1 MYKNRRILAI
11 VPARGGSK
19 GIKLKNLISV
29 GGVSLISRV
38 GLVIQQLPFLDRAI
52 ISTDHSGIA
61 ETARSAGIE
70 APFTRPESLSGDT
83 ISDVEV
89 LSHALLEA
97 EKSEKYQ
104 FDVIVMLQ
112 PTSPFRT
119 PEIVIEACDK
129 LIEGNYDSVVTV
141 SRTDSK
147 GHPLKQFVVKENT
160 LRYYDE
166 RGKGIIARQ
175 QLDPVY
181 HRNGLAYVMTRDC
194 LLVQKT
200 VIGSH
205 TFPIVAEE
213 YVPNIDSYDDI
224 YYAEYLLSRQT

>member
-1 MYKNRRILAI
+1 MYKNYKILAI

-19 GIKLKNLISV
+19 GIKLKNLVSV
-29 GGVSLISRV
+29 GGVSLIDRV
-38 GLVIQQLPFLDRAI
+38 GHVIQQLPFLDRAI
-52 ISTDHSGIA
+52 VSTDHSDIA
-61 ETARSAGIE
+61 KAARSIGIE
-70 APFTRPESLSGDT
+70 APFIRPESLSGDT

-89 LSHALLEA
+89 LSHALLEV
-97 EKSEKYQ
+97 EKSENNQ
-104 FDVIVMLQ
+104 FDIVVMLQ

-129 LIEGNYDSVVTV
+129 LIKGNYDSVVTV
-141 SRTDSK
+141 SRTDPK
-147 GHPLKQFVVKENT
+147 GHPLKQFVVKDNI

-175 QLDPVY
+175 QLDPAY
-181 HRNGLAYVMTRDC
+181 HRNGLVYAMTRDC

-200 VIGSH
+200 VIGNR
-205 TFPIVAEE
+205 TFPIVTED